1 MIRRPPP
8 PALAP
13 YVRCLWYA
21 DDTATRSSGTATR
34 RERALPTGGMDLVV
48 RLSDAPIH
56 LYDALGDEVG
66 TSFGAAV
73 LGGARSSY
81 YVRDT
86 TRPARSV
93 GVHFRAGGAAA
104 VLGLPAPT
112 LAERH
117 TPLADLWGARAA
129 GLRDVLLDAGT
140 PDAALDRLAAALPSP
155 RPLHP
160 AVLHA
165 LARLSGGNV
174 RVDVVRA
181 ETGYSNRRFIELF
194 HQAVGLTPKMYCRV
208 RRFQGALVRLAAG
221 PTPDLTDV
229 ALGAGYC
236 DHPHLNRDFRAFAG
250 ISPGAYVPQS
260 RDRLNHVPI
269 GPRGSPPAP
278 RSHSSKPAPHRTG

>member
-1 MIRRPPP
+1 VIRRPPP
-8 PALAP
+8 AALAP
-13 YVRCLWYA
+13 YVRCLWYV
-21 DDTATRSSGTATR
+21 DDTASLRDAPA

-93 GVHFRAGGAAA
+93 GVHFRPGGAAA
-104 VLGLPAPT
+104 VLGVPAPT

-117 TPLADLWGARAA
+117 TPLADLWGARAL
-129 GLRDVLLDAGT
+129 GLRDALLDART

-160 AVLHA
+160 AVGHA

-174 RVDVVRA
+174 RVDIVRA

-208 RRFQGALVRLAAG
+208 RRFQGALARLAAG
-221 PTPDLTDV
+221 PTIDLTDV
-229 ALGAGYC
+229 ALGAGYY
-236 DHPHLNRDFRAFAG
+236 DQPHLNRDFRAFAG
-250 ISPGAYVPQS
+250 ISPGAYVPHS
-260 RDRLNHVPI
+260 RDRPNHVPI
-269 GPRGSPPAP
+269 VPRGSPPAP
-278 RSHSSKPAPHRTG
+278 PRRSHSSKPLTRGTG